1 MNKALRT
8 DQVTHRNLIGF
19 AAMLS
24 PNLDDAIPGKDLIT
38 RRLNLFRR
46 LWPSSSAAVKCEC
59 SGVKISSASTFF
71 SANKSCG
78 ESARDAFP

>member
-24 PNLDDAIPGKDLIT
+24 PNLDDEIPGKDLIA
-38 RRLNLFRR
+38 RRLNLFENVAHG
-46 LWPSSSAAVKCEC
+46 LFAV
-59 SGVKISSASTFF
+59 SVFAGF
-71 SANKSCG
+71 S
-78 ESARDAFP
+78 RHLQQR